1 MAQKETWTP
10 DQRKQWADTWSQPHM
25 QAGLAEIER
34 RTRVNSTP
42 LPPGYDA
49 LVLSACEHH
58 RSVGHREILNHIE
71 TMGDEKFIPS
81 PLPAPFT
88 REARGEKPPQE
99 QK

>member
-1 MAQKETWTP
+1 
-10 DQRKQWADTWSQPHM
+10 M

-34 RTRVNSTP
+34 RIRASITP

-49 LVLSACEHH
+49 LVLAAGEHH
-58 RSVGHREILNHIE
+58 RAVGNREVLNHVE
-71 TMGDEKFIPS
+71 EMGKEKSVPT

-99 QK
+99 QPQE